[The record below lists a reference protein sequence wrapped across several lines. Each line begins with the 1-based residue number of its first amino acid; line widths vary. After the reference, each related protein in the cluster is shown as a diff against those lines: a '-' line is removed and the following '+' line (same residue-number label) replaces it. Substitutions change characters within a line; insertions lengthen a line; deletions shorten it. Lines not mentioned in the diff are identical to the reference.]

1 MFAAS
6 IISFVR
12 PGIEKFGREIAQQS
26 WRDRY
31 IATISYPYREYG
43 FQNAVMFLIIETT
56 ESRIY
61 EMEPVSSYSPP
72 CTYVARKKCKPNTHQ
87 IEEPFQCER
96 RRSSASVVPSFFLSF
111 VSNDHTS
118 SEVHHWARPCTEH
131 EGRFTPRT
139 I

>member
-43 FQNAVMFLIIETT
+43 FQNAVMFRVIIETT

-61 EMEPVSSYSPP
+61 EMDGTSLLSS
-72 CTYVARKKCKPNTHQ
+72 
-87 IEEPFQCER
+87 
-96 RRSSASVVPSFFLSF
+96 
-111 VSNDHTS
+111 
-118 SEVHHWARPCTEH
+118 
-131 EGRFTPRT
+131 
-139 I
+139 